1 MSERIFLSLARAIVL
16 KRRESR
22 FSPILL
28 QTESIVSTFY
38 ACTAIAVAVQNQ
50 MHDLDIEELDLVK
63 LHIL

>member
-1 MSERIFLSLARAIVL
+1 MSERIFLSLERAIVL